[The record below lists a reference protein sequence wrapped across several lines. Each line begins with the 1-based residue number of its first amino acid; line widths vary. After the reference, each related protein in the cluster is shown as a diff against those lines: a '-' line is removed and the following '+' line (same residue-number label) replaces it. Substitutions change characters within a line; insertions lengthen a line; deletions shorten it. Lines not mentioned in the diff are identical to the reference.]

1 VTSFPRHRHDADGNV
16 PDESSDDTA
25 PDFALRPIVAHW
37 PLLMAI
43 FAAGGTCATFAM
55 QSARIDKLELRQTA
69 SDTRLDSRWQVMDDR
84 MRGVE
89 TGLATLLERTKPK
102 P

>member
-1 VTSFPRHRHDADGNV
+1 MPHNRHDVNGNTNDPGDDG
-16 PDESSDDTA
+16 TA
-25 PDFALRPIVAHW
+25 NPLKGLIAFWPILV
-37 PLLMAI
+37 AI

-55 QSARIDKLELRQTA
+55 QSARIDKLEARQA
-69 SDTRLDSRWQVMDDR
+69 QSDVRLDGRLTVMDER

-89 TGLATLLERTKPK
+89 TGMATLLERTKPH